1 MTIWGLILRA
11 LLLLALLATMSVPNG
26 FMRASG
32 PDGMILVLCTAEGP
46 QEILLDPSGN
56 QVPDTGSEDAA
67 AACVLSGIVPTLV
80 PTLALTR
87 TEGAA
92 HMVCPWPQR
101 HQVSARTPP
110 HRAATPRAPPVPV

>member
-32 PDGMILVLCTAEGP
+32 PDGMGRVLCTAEGP

-67 AACVLSGIVPTLV
+67 AAYMKNTELEITVDLGLGTGDATVWTCD
-80 PTLALTR
+80 LTHGYISINADYR
-87 TEGAA
+87 
-92 HMVCPWPQR
+92 
-101 HQVSARTPP
+101 S
-110 HRAATPRAPPVPV
+110 